1 MILAKA
7 VTIISMA
14 IWLFPP
20 IKQYKTEYFLFFIVL
35 AIGDPFMFS
44 VLMIWKITAQFT
56 GPFII
61 LMMIGSLR
69 PQKLLWFPFA
79 LIFLLIFVW
88 FIKESNNALLL
99 TATVGHLSVF
109 MMIISR
115 LIDQLNTKQLLSGF
129 LVLLS
134 TYELIN
140 VLKVLIVITDL
151 MNGITQFYIA
161 SFFQILFGIVFCF
174 ISIKSSRFDIKL
186 VRE

>member
-1 MILAKA
+1 MIVAK
-7 VTIISMA
+7 VISIIS
-14 IWLFPP
+14 IIVWLFPA
-20 IKQYKTEYFLFFIVL
+20 IKQYKTDYFYFFLVL
-35 AIGDPFMFS
+35 AVADPV
-44 VLMIWKITAQFT
+44 VLLLGFVLRLTAPFT
-56 GPFII
+56 APF
-61 LMMIGSLR
+61 LMLMQIGSLR
-69 PQKLLWFPFA
+69 PKKLLWLPFA

-88 FIKESNNALLL
+88 FIKESNNALHL
-99 TATVGHLSVF
+99 TGSIGHLIIF

-115 LIDQLNTKQLLSGF
+115 LIDQLSSRQLLSGF

-186 VRE
+186 VRD